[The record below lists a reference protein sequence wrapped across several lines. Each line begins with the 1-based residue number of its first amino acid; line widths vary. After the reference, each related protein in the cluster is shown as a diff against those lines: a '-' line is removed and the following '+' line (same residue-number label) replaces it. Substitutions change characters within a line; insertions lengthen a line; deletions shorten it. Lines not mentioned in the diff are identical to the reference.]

1 MTHLSFLSFAPS
13 SSMGAGSVWASGLL
27 LLWLLLLV
35 AGDQGEW
42 GIFSVDIIVVGQRKG
57 ARLFKLEPFS
67 AASLAGSTI

>member
-1 MTHLSFLSFAPS
+1 M
-13 SSMGAGSVWASGLL
+13 WASGLL

-42 GIFSVDIIVVGQRKG
+42 EVISVDIIVGQRDG
-57 ARLFKLEPFS
+57 ARLFMLEPFS

>member
-1 MTHLSFLSFAPS
+1 
-13 SSMGAGSVWASGLL
+13 MGAGSVWASGLL

-42 GIFSVDIIVVGQRKG
+42 EVISVDIIVGQRDG
-57 ARLFKLEPFS
+57 ARLFMLEPFS